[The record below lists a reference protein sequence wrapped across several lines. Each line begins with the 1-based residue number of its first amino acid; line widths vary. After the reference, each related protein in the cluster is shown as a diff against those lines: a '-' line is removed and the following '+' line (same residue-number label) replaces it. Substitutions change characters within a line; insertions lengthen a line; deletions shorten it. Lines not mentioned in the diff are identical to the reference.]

1 MKKRVLSLLL
11 ACFMVVSTFIISRP
25 VVDVHAVE
33 YTEGVNQWTLP
44 MNWGSDALE
53 VEVVEGRAESESWRL
68 AKQGPWRLTSFT
80 DLDDTSTMIWTASSA
95 PLTKDN
101 HKKGPKPHVNGGYN
115 KQVIE
120 GSAGTTWYTNYN
132 ERWTGTSFNRTGNTA
147 SDRID
152 VSPMG
157 GAKNP
162 AVVFTAPSNGVYSY
176 SELLTG
182 GAFVDANEVEIVASA
197 TVRVDGAIIDAFT
210 PTATNATKTLEG
222 TVSLKEGQL
231 LVFGFELLSSAT
243 IPDHKNVIELGE
255 TVVTK
260 IADYTPEDTEGFYKD
275 LTPVFSNPETLT
287 DDNGNVTLM
296 GYQFPSDANNI
307 KEGTNGTSNLYT
319 LTSTVKTN
327 TAGTS
332 WYVFDPKGN
341 NNSDRDGVSG
351 YYNLMWGGSTET
363 GLLTEVGGS
372 QNTKDTGAALV
383 FTAPRDGIYVFE
395 AGLNGKYPGSASKHD
410 FVIMTADGTIL
421 DYGTNLYTSAQWG
434 GATLTATVK
443 LNKYE
448 QILILKT
455 PNDRNAE
462 KVNISCNGQ
471 VTSLSIAQ
479 LDYVDENLPEN
490 YKGNVQLPIIFD
502 GTSFTDK
509 FGMVE
514 LMGYDTT
521 TGAPYKDGIEITTF
535 EGKWYIY
542 EPDGKSTY
550 YGNVGKDNYLWGGSL
565 TTGLITNV
573 GGDCKL
579 ANVGSTLIFT
589 APYTGAFKFEST
601 MESAWPASNGGA
613 WSDYLI
619 QKEDGTI
626 LSTTTNK
633 DKGNYSTNATTV
645 TATVTL
651 TKGEKIYII
660 RKPTGEGSVN
670 VSCSGSAII
679 KITAMDHAC
688 STDTLKHV
696 TAVASGCEDGN
707 IEYWACPCGIN
718 YADAD
723 ATTEVIGSVVLPG
736 TGHADSNEWGQSA
749 TQHWM
754 YCANGCGELR
764 VEKTNHTWENGV
776 CSVCEYECNHENAN
790 VANCVSASVC
800 PVCSVELA
808 PINPSNH
815 ALPNSV
821 HANGDGTHRHVRV
834 CCDAS
839 SVVTEDCAYDENGI
853 CVECGFDGSTLIKI
867 ENNIDNAF
875 DNAFNDG
882 NNNVTATGPSAGA
895 LDDYKVV
902 ESATPVAGAQYVLFN
917 LYANLTTKDVYL
929 RHHFV
934 VTDANVQITVNG
946 NPVTEKSGDNV
957 YYYDSVPV
965 LGKYDV
971 ADTIVITDGTNTAT
985 YSVSLY
991 SYIKSVLY
999 DEDGL
1004 SYDDKGEETVAI
1016 TAAHKDLLKA
1026 LYDANEEAKKVEPV
1040 YVAMANQS
1048 KNQIQIFDLNAGNLN
1063 TPVWS
1068 YDITVGGVS
1077 GFRLR
1082 EYNGDT
1088 VLLVTVGKK
1097 AEMYNITTGQRVW
1110 YTTNTPDNSHCIE
1123 ILPNGIIA
1131 VGGTVGHDVHFYNLN
1146 GDDPTEILYEHPL
1159 NNAHGLLW
1167 DPDNNVLWATGHIY
1181 LQALNVTLNAGG
1193 TVTVEINEEI
1203 TAPNTPEPSTH
1214 DLQPYFGNKDLI
1226 LVSTS
1231 NYIFVYN
1238 KVTKTYTELVKEGH
1252 IKGVSVLENG
1262 DILYIYPD
1270 GLEEL
1275 WNSTWI
1281 NKLDVETGEITQ
1293 IHSNQGRFYKLL
1305 VCNTNY
1311 Q

>member
-25 VVDVHAVE
+25 IVDVHAVE
-33 YTEGVNQWTLP
+33 AE
-44 MNWGSDALE
+44 ALE
-53 VEVVEGRAESESWRL
+53 TWALPYNWHTNLDKDENGWEL
-68 AKQGPWRLTSFT
+68 ASKNNGLWRLTSFEDPSDIET
-80 DLDDTSTMIWTASSA
+80 IRWDGSSIELASGI
-95 PLTKDN
+95 DM
-101 HKKGPKPHVNGGYN
+101 KKSPQSYVESYNNRVVFVNG
-115 KQVIE
+115 V
-120 GSAGTTWYTNYN
+120 SSTWSSWYVNYN
-132 ERWTGTSFNRTGNTA
+132 RRYDGKSFDSGNNVDYMEVIPGNNQ
-147 SDRID
+147 S
-152 VSPMG
+152 SSSH
-157 GAKNP
+157 NHP
-162 AVVFTAPSNGVYSY
+162 AVVFTAPSDGLYSY
-176 SELLTG
+176 TELVEQVVFTYG
-182 GAFVDANEVEIVASA
+182 DAPVTMTA
-197 TVRVDGAIIDAFT
+197 TVRKNGLVLNSFT
-210 PTATNATKTLEG
+210 PTEANASKTLDGSVYLEAG
-222 TVSLKEGQL
+222 DLLAFVFSEDTSNTSLKDTSTY
-231 LVFGFELLSSAT
+231 VKLS
-243 IPDHKNVIELGE
+243 NV
-255 TVVTK
+255 VVKK
-260 IADYTPEDTEGFYKD
+260 ISNTTTNYSMPLAWVDGCEQGTGSYVVPKKGDWR
-275 LTPVFSNPETLT
+275 LTSFSNPSNINSLVW
-287 DDNGNVTLM
+287 NGSNQPWM
-296 GYQFPSDANNI
+296 NNSQNAS
-307 KEGTNGTSNLYT
+307 TTSFYVNGTAKWANGTIFNKGVEGEYILAIPYGKYGRTSGNADTNISGSNP
-319 LTSTVKTN
+319 
-327 TAGTS
+327 TA
-332 WYVFDPKGN
+332 
-341 NNSDRDGVSG
+341 
-351 YYNLMWGGSTET
+351 L
-363 GLLTEVGGS
+363 
-372 QNTKDTGAALV
+372 
-383 FTAPRDGIYVFE
+383 FTAPVSGEYAYSEIMRGVTMTDV
-395 AGLNGKYPGSASKHD
+395 NGTP
-410 FVIMTADGTIL
+410 VTV
-421 DYGTNLYTSAQWG
+421 
-434 GATLTATVK
+434 TATVRK
-443 LNKYE
+443 NGEVLDTVVISADEPYACNAGTVTLEAGDFLMFVFVLDQTDARIKDHTDFIRLYAADVALIAAAPTYE
-448 QILILKT
+448 
-455 PNDRNAE
+455 NSVE
-462 KVNISCNGQ
+462 
-471 VTSLSIAQ
+471 
-479 LDYVDENLPEN
+479 
-490 YKGNVQLPIIFD
+490 LPIIFD
-502 GTSFTDK
+502 GTSFTDNY
-509 FGMVE
+509 GMVE
-514 LMGYDTT
+514 LMGYDCT
-521 TGAPYKDGIEITTF
+521 TGAPYKDGIAIDTYD
-535 EGKWYIY
+535 GKWYVY

-550 YGNVGKDNYLWGGSL
+550 YGNAAKDNYLWGGNLS
-565 TTGLITNV
+565 TGVITSV
-573 GGDCKL
+573 GGDFKL
-579 ANVGSTLIFT
+579 AGIGSTLVFT
-589 APYTGAFKFEST
+589 APYDGIFKFEST
-601 MESAWPASNGGA
+601 MTSAWPASQNGA
-613 WSDYLI
+613 WSEYVI
-619 QKEDGTI
+619 QKADGTVLDTDNNI
-626 LSTTTNK
+626 
-633 DKGNYSTNATTV
+633 DKGNNYGTNSNATTV
-645 TATVTL
+645 SATATL
-651 TKGEKIYII
+651 TKGEQVYII
-660 RKPTGEGSVN
+660 RRPTGNGNVN
-670 VSCSGSAII
+670 VSCGGGATITITDLEHTCSSETV
-679 KITAMDHAC
+679 KHITA
-688 STDTLKHV
+688 V
-696 TAVASGCEDGN
+696 TPGCEDGN
-707 IEYWACPCGIN
+707 IEYYICSCGTK

-723 ATTEVIGSVVLPG
+723 ATTEVIGDVVLPG

-776 CSVCEYECNHENAN
+776 CSVCEYECKHENAN

-808 PINPSNH
+808 PINPNNH

-867 ENNIDNAF
+867 ENNINNAF
-875 DNAFNDG
+875 DNAFNSG

-957 YYYDSVPV
+957 YYYDSTPV

-1040 YVAMANQS
+1040 YVAMANQT
-1048 KNQIQIFDLNAGNLN
+1048 KNQIQIYDLNAGNLN
-1063 TPVWS
+1063 TPVWT

-1082 EYNGDT
+1082 KYNGDT
-1088 VLLVTVGKK
+1088 VLLVTVGTK

-1146 GDDPTEILYEHPL
+1146 GNDPTEILYEHPL

-1270 GLEEL
+1270 GLVEL

-1281 NKLDVETGEITQ
+1281 NKVDVETGEITE